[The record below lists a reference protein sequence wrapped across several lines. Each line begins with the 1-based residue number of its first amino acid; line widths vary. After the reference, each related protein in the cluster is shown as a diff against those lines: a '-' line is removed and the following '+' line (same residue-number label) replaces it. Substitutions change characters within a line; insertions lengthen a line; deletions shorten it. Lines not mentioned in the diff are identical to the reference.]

1 VEGIQW
7 YFIQDILSW
16 LNLIF
21 ILLHG
26 SYVPNYL
33 LPDIFHLFHEISIQK
48 GSSTVADEDEEG
60 EEDIDFDDDF
70 EGKFSSSSKSLVI

>member
-1 VEGIQW
+1 MAT
-7 YFIQDILSW
+7 
-16 LNLIF
+16 
-21 ILLHG
+21 
-26 SYVPNYL
+26 YVPNYL

-48 GSSTVADEDEEG
+48 GSSTVADEEEEEE